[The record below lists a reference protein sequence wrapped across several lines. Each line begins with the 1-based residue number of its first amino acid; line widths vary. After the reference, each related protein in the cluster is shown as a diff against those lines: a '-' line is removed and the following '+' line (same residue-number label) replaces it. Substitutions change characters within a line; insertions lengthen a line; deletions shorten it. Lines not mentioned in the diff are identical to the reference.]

1 VREDRAGGAVG
12 VSLVPAIGSGTARAD
27 LEHLRTAFLVC
38 SAVATTGPI
47 LSLVLA
53 SRGRSNDSI
62 VVTRTGAATGRVTRD
77 RPLLESGQAIC
88 DDPALISVVHVHDRL
103 AEERSVELDEVDR
116 LAASEHGLAVL
127 DREDDLHAE

>member
-1 VREDRAGGAVG
+1 VIAGAGDREVAKAVSGHNCRIADSPGQDR
-12 VSLVPAIGSGTARAD
+12 SVPAATQSSSTGGHRQRLPPLRRAR
-27 LEHLRTAFLVC
+27 
-38 SAVATTGPI
+38 
-47 LSLVLA
+47 
-53 SRGRSNDSI
+53 RSNDSI

-88 DDPALISVVHVHDRL
+88 NDPALISVVHVHDRL